1 MTTTFGRFADVSNAV
16 LAAGFF
22 SASVA
27 RCYGWDR
34 LSFASR
40 CDTTSGRLHGL
51 SFWMTE
57 IGTSWYAGTWGGH
70 VYRVPRAA
78 NVTEFAIEFF
88 DFKWKMYRRIADCGQ
103 CLDRFS
109 TTFFRCHFPGHAA
122 ILLTTPT

>member
-1 MTTTFGRFADVSNAV
+1 MTMNFGRYADVSNAV

-34 LSFASR
+34 ISFASR

-78 NVTEFAIEFF
+78 NVTELAIEFLRTATEMM
-88 DFKWKMYRRIADCGQ
+88 DFSSDLKQ
-103 CLDRFS
+103 RF
-109 TTFFRCHFPGHAA
+109 GL
-122 ILLTTPT
+122 IELT